1 MISFAVERSKELTY
15 RSCQGLGLSY
25 LNPTAGA
32 LIGGFNNLNFI
43 LAGLNIDRAPVEVL
57 ECVAVPTHSLKEHLE
72 RLARHAGGGVIL
84 STCNRTEIYSVAEDV
99 EVGVRRLREYIDAV
113 PEHAGVTGISDYIYT
128 KTGDEVAEHLFG
140 VTAGLQSVA
149 LGESEILGQVTRAMQ
164 AAGEAGTVEPI
175 LSRLFHAALRTSRKI
190 RKETDLGRNRTSVS
204 SLGVQELQN
213 TLGSMKG
220 LRILLVGAGEMGK
233 LTARALI
240 RYGAND
246 IVVSSRSMNRGM
258 ILAEELGAP
267 QVAFEDIS
275 QAMIEAD
282 VLITCTAATDP
293 VITEYVVADAMS
305 ARPDRHLSI
314 LDLGMP
320 RDVESTSGDVANV
333 NLISLAELQARSAES
348 WELRAEAAAEA
359 QGLIDDGVRRFK
371 ERLTGIESEPVIRSL
386 GARVE
391 QMRRE
396 EVEQTLGRLDGLT
409 DKQAMSVEK
418 MTRSLVRRILADPIS
433 FLRSEEDSAAE
444 AVQKVFALAKKD
456 EDELE

>member
-305 ARPDRHLSI
+305 ARQDRHLSI

>member
-1 MISFAVERSKELTY
+1 VISFAVERSKELTY

-293 VITEYVVADAMS
+293 VITAYVVADAMS

>member
-293 VITEYVVADAMS
+293 VITAYVVADAMS

>member
-1 MISFAVERSKELTY
+1 MSFAVERSKELTY

-72 RLARHAGGGVIL
+72 RLATHAGGGVIL

-305 ARPDRHLSI
+305 ARQDRHLSI